1 MTALF
6 DTCIMLFFDRNCSSI
21 SPIQWC
27 IRRFVVRHPHPSAC
41 SSFAK
46 LAAYLIVLSTSLP
59 LPLNCCTR
67 SFPCVC
73 VCVYERVH
81 ESLHILIPYEIKKGV
96 SPLLPFFLTDYGR
109 ILPTQWF
116 GIPNLF
122 SPSSGYCRLCNWWKD
137 PTLCRSGKD
146 HFQLETF
153 HHGA

>member
-6 DTCIMLFFDRNCSSI
+6 DTCMMLFFDRNCSSI

-96 SPLLPFFLTDYGR
+96 SPLLPFFSYRLWKNSANAVVWNPQFIQPFQW
-109 ILPTQWF
+109 ILSTVQ
-116 GIPNLF
+116 LVE
-122 SPSSGYCRLCNWWKD
+122 
-137 PTLCRSGKD
+137 RSN
-146 HFQLETF
+146 FMSVR
-153 HHGA
+153 